1 VTALVV
7 DLRRAFDSGLGTYIR
22 GVVPG
27 TLVRLGGVAA
37 AGLIAPGDE
46 ARHRAYL
53 GRALIDLVPC
63 QAEPLGL
70 AEQLELRRL
79 VPPGA
84 LFWATTLAH
93 PLSGRMRIA
102 ATVHDVIQLARPAK
116 TASATVRWAS
126 RAYFQ
131 NLRRHAA
138 LLMFNSAFTAAEF
151 QRVVGAPAGAAAV
164 VPLGIDAAAWGKARP
179 ATKRARPY
187 FLFIGN
193 LREHKNLA
201 TLLDAFALVRDE
213 VPHELLVIGRTTGFR
228 SGDEAAEARLAKS
241 PERVVLLGEVADT
254 ELRQT
259 LAGAAALVLPSFYEG
274 FGLPVLEAMAAGCP
288 VLCARAASLPE
299 VAGDAATYF
308 APHQPES
315 LAQTLREAAA
325 WTPAE
330 RKAWQARGRERA
342 AGFDIQLTTQ
352 RTASALRPL
361 LFSAR

>member
-1 VTALVV
+1 MTALVV

-46 ARHRAYL
+46 ARHRAYM
-53 GRALIDLVPC
+53 GRASIDLVPC

-70 AEQLELRRL
+70 AEQIELRRL

-116 TASATVRWAS
+116 AAGATVRWAS

-151 QRVVGAPAGAAAV
+151 QRVVGAPAGPAVV
-164 VPLGIDAAAWGKARP
+164 VPLGIDAAGWGKAP
-179 ATKRARPY
+179 TAAKRARPY

-213 VPHELLVIGRTTGFR
+213 IAHELLVIGRTTGFR
-228 SGDEAAEARLAKS
+228 SGDDATAARLAQS
-241 PERVVLLGEVADT
+241 PDRVVLLGEVPDA

-259 LAGAAALVLPSFYEG
+259 LAGAAALVMPSFYEG

-299 VAGDAATYF
+299 VAGNAATYF
-308 APHQPES
+308 DPQQPET
-315 LAQTLREAAA
+315 LALALRTAAV

-330 RKAWQARGRERA
+330 RKTWQARGRERA
-342 AGFDIQLTTQ
+342 AAFDIQLTTQ

-361 LFSAR
+361 LFPAR